1 MVLLNLM
8 KLLTVITKSLLIF
21 FFFPNLMFFPNKP
34 SLWVIASK
42 HVS

>member
-8 KLLTVITKSLLIF
+8 KLLTVITKSLLI